1 MKNITLEKI
10 IAIVTLLVMTTVFT
24 IVMCSIDFSI
34 PEASTPIEESN
45 ISIPEIDNSIIIE
58 IVSESSEEEIV
69 EESYESIE
77 ETSELSEED
86 PVRGPMSVET
96 IEPPETIPIN
106 PIPEAQFV
114 YYTHYY
120 HPNSNNYPDPIP
132 VKLSYNNQ
140 VIAYNLCQKYQ
151 VPFEVMLGLWEKE
164 TTFNINI
171 GHKWGGESD
180 PAWYCGIG
188 MLSEEHC
195 YYPLKL
201 KYNVNIHTPL
211 GGLEGSIIVM
221 KEKLEAFDNDLHLA
235 LMAYNGGN
243 GYAQRLIDKQIYS
256 TEYSEHIM
264 FVANNLIAENDNG

>member
-10 IAIVTLLVMTTVFT
+10 IAIVTLLIMTTVFT

-58 IVSESSEEEIV
+58 IVSESSEEEII
-69 EESYESIE
+69 EEYHESIE
-77 ETSELSEED
+77 ETSEISEED

-132 VKLSYNNQ
+132 IKLSYNNQ

-151 VPFEVMLGLWEKE
+151 VPFEVMMGLWEKE

-171 GHKWGGESD
+171 GRKWGGDSD